1 MPRTGERLRIAPLTP
16 VVQLPPSPPS
26 RIQII
31 AAYLKRHFPDFALQ
45 HTSHSSGALQVT
57 LYRVSD
63 GAYYRIKVSPPFLAN
78 DSSAEEVERFLE
90 QHGLRGPLTPP
101 AGGPI
106 LVDTTGVSFPKA
118 SIQHTDDRVAWR
130 RKLKQTLLV
139 MRVQEATGL

>member
-1 MPRTGERLRIAPLTP
+1 MPRTGERPRTIPITP
-16 VVQLPPSPPS
+16 AVQLPPSPPS

-31 AAYLKRHFPDFALQ
+31 ADYLKRHFPDFALQ
-45 HTSHSSGALQVT
+45 HNSHSSGALQVT

-63 GAYYRIKVSPPFLAN
+63 GAYYRIKVTPPFLAN
-78 DSSAEEVERFLE
+78 DSSAAEIEQFLE
-90 QHGLRGPLTPP
+90 QHGLRGHLTPP

-118 SIQHTDDRVAWR
+118 SIQQMDDRMAWR